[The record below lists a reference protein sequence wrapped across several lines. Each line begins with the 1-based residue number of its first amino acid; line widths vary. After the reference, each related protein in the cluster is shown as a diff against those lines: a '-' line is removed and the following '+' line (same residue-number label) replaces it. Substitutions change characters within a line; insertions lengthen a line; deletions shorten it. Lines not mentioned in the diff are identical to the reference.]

1 MPFLNDRLLR
11 DLLSSA
17 VDCDAAVPLAGGRAQ
32 PLHAAYSRDCLPTVR
47 ALLRLGA
54 NSMHDL
60 LSRLRVKYI
69 PEAHC
74 LALDPDGLSSFNMN
88 TADDYR
94 FADSQWGRRQGSVAA
109 A

>member
-1 MPFLNDRLLR
+1 
-11 DLLSSA
+11 
-17 VDCDAAVPLAGGRAQ
+17 
-32 PLHAAYSRDCLPTVR
+32 
-47 ALLRLGA
+47 
-54 NSMHDL
+54 MHDL

-74 LALDPDGLSSFNMN
+74 LDLDPDGLSSFNMN

-94 FADSQWGRRQGSVAA
+94 FADSQWDRRHGRVAA